1 MHAATFGHRI
11 SSGTCVVD
19 LFAAFSSTDIRS
31 ANRAGSPSL
40 TVAIAAGQR
49 PANSERP
56 PDIRGEDPSAAG
68 CGPQGD
74 HAEGLVAAG
83 HDHQVNGAV
92 HGAEDLV
99 AERAGKGATLDAFL
113 LRERRLHWDGIPVP
127 GVNVADLNPTAFK
140 YFRNA
145 AAGSGCMAEAV
156 LQDGNETI
164 IDNVQLR
171 QGEFLR
177 QAAVLIFHETPE
189 RFVPGAYIK
198 IGFFRSDADLA
209 YQT

>member
-1 MHAATFGHRI
+1 M
-11 SSGTCVVD
+11 
-19 LFAAFSSTDIRS
+19 
-31 ANRAGSPSL
+31 
-40 TVAIAAGQR
+40 AIAVGQR

-74 HAEGLVAAG
+74 HAEGFVAAG

-127 GVNVADLNPTAFK
+127 GVKRRRP
-140 YFRNA
+140 
-145 AAGSGCMAEAV
+145 EP
-156 LQDGNETI
+156 DG
-164 IDNVQLR
+164 VQILPQR
-171 QGEFLR
+171 R
-177 QAAVLIFHETPE
+177 RRE
-189 RFVPGAYIK
+189 RLYG
-198 IGFFRSDADLA
+198 
-209 YQT
+209 